1 MHMNVNAS
9 NEPDD
14 GESGIDQ
21 SRLQPLLG
29 WHVTRA
35 ELHLSRKLI
44 EHLLPFALRPVDFF
58 ILMLIDSNHGIHQ
71 RQIGDTLGI
80 SPPNLVGVI
89 TRLVKKRLLRRTRG
103 RQDRRI
109 QHLYLTPAGSER
121 LNQAEAAL
129 FRFEHEHLTAR
140 LPLRDQEI
148 LRNALQRLITD

>member
-1 MHMNVNAS
+1 MNVLDAQI
-9 NEPDD
+9 D

-29 WHVTRA
+29 WHVARA
-35 ELHLSRKLI
+35 ELHLSRKFI

-58 ILMLIDSNHGIHQ
+58 TLMLIDSNPGINQ

-103 RQDRRI
+103 RHDRRI
-109 QHLYLTPAGSER
+109 QHLYLTPTGNER
-121 LNQAEAAL
+121 LSESEAAL
-129 FRFEHEHLTAR
+129 LHFEREQLTV
-140 LPLRDQEI
+140 PSRDRDL
-148 LRNALQRLITD
+148 LRNALQRLIAD